1 MRCCQG
7 ACLEDLSKNFRN
19 SKLVDLWPR
28 ICTRKLVVVVIVVVV
43 VVVVEVYKLEYRI
56 LLGNPVIRLL
66 LLLACLMGATGN

>member
-1 MRCCQG
+1 M
-7 ACLEDLSKNFRN
+7 SKNFRN

-28 ICTRKLVVVVIVVVV
+28 ICTRKLVVVVMVVVVVV